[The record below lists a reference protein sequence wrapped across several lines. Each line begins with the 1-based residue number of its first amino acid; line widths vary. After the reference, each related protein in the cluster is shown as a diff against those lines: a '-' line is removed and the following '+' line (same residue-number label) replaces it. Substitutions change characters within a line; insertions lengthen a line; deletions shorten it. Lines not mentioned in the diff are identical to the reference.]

1 MFTNRLFKSSKFW
14 NAIIASILA
23 IAAYYLTSSELLVGG
38 IFGMFGLKQFTD
50 GAEDFVKAQKGIRFN
65 KESGKEEY
73 IEPAKAAN
81 EVKED

>member
-14 NAIIASILA
+14 NATIASIIA
-23 IAAYYLTSSELLVGG
+23 ITAYYLTNSELLVGG

-65 KESGKEEY
+65 KDSGKEEY
-73 IEPAKAAN
+73 IEPVNK
-81 EVKED
+81 VKED